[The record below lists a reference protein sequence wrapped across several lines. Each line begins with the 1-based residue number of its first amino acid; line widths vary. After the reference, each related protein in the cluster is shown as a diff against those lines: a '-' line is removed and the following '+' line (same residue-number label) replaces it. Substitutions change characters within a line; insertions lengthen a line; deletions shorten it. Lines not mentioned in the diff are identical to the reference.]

1 MYGDQFGE
9 FVCGYCDLKGWAC
22 HAIHDFPHLS
32 STMCQQFLI
41 MLIFCSEV
49 AWALESKSKLSM
61 INEEDVMRKTPM
73 DYAGEGQT
81 PRYCIKP

>member
-9 FVCGYCDLKGWAC
+9 FVSGYCDLRVE
-22 HAIHDFPHLS
+22 HAMPYMTFHSYPLQ
-32 STMCQQFLI
+32 CANNVLI
-41 MLIFCSEV
+41 ILIFCSEV

-81 PRYCIKP
+81 PRYCLKP

>member
-1 MYGDQFGE
+1 
-9 FVCGYCDLKGWAC
+9 
-22 HAIHDFPHLS
+22 
-32 STMCQQFLI
+32 MCQQFLI
-41 MLIFCSEV
+41 ILIFCSEV
-49 AWALESKSKLSM
+49 AWALESKSKLSV